1 MPEIT
6 YREAL
11 NQALSEEM
19 ERDDSVF
26 LMGEEVAE
34 YDGAYKVSKG
44 LLDKFDELRVV
55 DTPISE
61 LGFAGLGVGA
71 AMVGLRPVIEFMT
84 FNFSILALDQVL
96 HSAAKMLYMSGGQI
110 NIPMVFRGPT
120 GAALQLGAQHS
131 QAVETWY
138 VHAPGIKV
146 VTPATPAD
154 AKGLLK
160 AAIRDDDPVVV
171 MEGELLYNLRGEVPD
186 GEHIVPLGLADLK
199 RQGDDVS
206 IITHG
211 KMVHLALQAA
221 TRLERDGIQADVL
234 DLRSLRP
241 LDVDAILASVR
252 KTNRVIYLEEG
263 WPYAGIGAQIAAT
276 IQEEAFDHLDAPV
289 LRVTQ
294 ADVPMPYAKEPGT
307 AGKTQCP
314 AGGGCL
320 PAGPL
325 PEITRW
331 QPRFIWKRSPRPWRR
346 GSSFGGSRQRATR
359 SRMGISSQRSKRTRR
374 PWSWWPGARGFSE
387 RFSLRRAPLHRW
399 VR

>member
-11 NQALSEEM
+11 NQALAEEM

-26 LMGEEVAE
+26 LLGEEVAE

-44 LLDKFDELRVV
+44 LLDQFGDQRVV

-61 LGFAGLGVGA
+61 LGFAGIGVGA
-71 AMVGLRPVIEFMT
+71 AMAGLRPVVEFMT

-120 GAALQLGAQHS
+120 GAALQLAAQHS
-131 QAVETWY
+131 QAAETWY
-138 VHAPGIKV
+138 VHAPGIKL

-160 AAIRDDDPVVV
+160 SAIRDNDPVVV
-171 MEGELLYNLRGEVPD
+171 MEGELLYNVKGEVPE
-186 GEHIVPLGLADLK
+186 GEHVVPLGLADLK
-199 RQGDDVS
+199 REGGDVS

-221 TRLERDGIQADVL
+221 GRLEKEGVEADVL

-241 LDVDAILASVR
+241 LDMEAILETVR
-252 KTNRVIYLEEG
+252 KTNRAVYLEEG
-263 WPYAGIGAQIAAT
+263 WPYAGIGAQIAAS
-276 IQEEAFDHLDAPV
+276 IQEEAFDYLDAPV

-294 ADVPMPYAKEPGT
+294 AEVPMPYAKNLEQLAKPNV
-307 AGKTQCP
+307 
-314 AGGGCL
+314 
-320 PAGPL
+320 
-325 PEITRW
+325 
-331 QPRFIWKRSPRPWRR
+331 
-346 GSSFGGSRQRATR
+346 QRVVSAC
-359 SRMGISSQRSKRTRR
+359 
-374 PWSWWPGARGFSE
+374 E
-387 RFSLRRAPLHRW
+387 RVLYRD
-399 VR
+399 

>member
-11 NQALSEEM
+11 NQALVEEM

-44 LLDKFDELRVV
+44 LLDRFGELRVV

-84 FNFSILALDQVL
+84 FNFSVLALDQVL
-96 HSAAKMLYMSGGQI
+96 HSAAKMLYMSGGQL

-120 GAALQLGAQHS
+120 GAALQLAAQHS
-131 QAVETWY
+131 QALESWY
-138 VHAPGIKV
+138 AHAPGIKV
-146 VTPATPAD
+146 VAPATPAD

-171 MEGELLYNLRGEVPD
+171 MEGELLYNVRGVVPE
-186 GEHIVPLGLADLK
+186 GEHVVPLGLADLK
-199 RQGDDVS
+199 LEGDDVS

-211 KMVHLALQAA
+211 KMLHTALQAA
-221 TRLERDGIQADVL
+221 KRLEREGVSAEVL

-241 LDVDAILASVR
+241 LDVEAVLATVR
-252 KTNRVIYLEEG
+252 KTNRAVCLEEG
-263 WPYAGIGAQIAAT
+263 WPFAGIGAQIAAT
-276 IQEEAFDHLDAPV
+276 IQEEAFDYLDAPV

-294 ADVPMPYAKEPGT
+294 ADVPMPYAKTLEQLAKPN
-307 AGKTQCP
+307 AQRVVE
-314 AGGGCL
+314 ACL
-320 PAGPL
+320 RVL
-325 PEITRW
+325 YRD
-331 QPRFIWKRSPRPWRR
+331 
-346 GSSFGGSRQRATR
+346 
-359 SRMGISSQRSKRTRR
+359 
-374 PWSWWPGARGFSE
+374 
-387 RFSLRRAPLHRW
+387 
-399 VR
+399 